1 MDLSENKGVKMQKEE
16 KENTIVSEVE
26 VDRQQW
32 KRVGASAGSNAEP
45 VSCLEVAEGNNIADR
60 LYSKETE

>member
-1 MDLSENKGVKMQKEE
+1 MENTGKY
-16 KENTIVSEVE
+16 NTIVSEVE

-45 VSCLEVAEGNNIADR
+45 VSCLEVAEGKNVASNFI
-60 LYSKETE
+60 